1 MLVLVV
7 VVIWYLPI
15 WYCRC
20 RPCFRFEALSSCLQ
34 WIYNFT
40 WIVTT
45 PSVNLFNISFV
56 KLCWFWKVFL
66 RLAQTIYVI
75 WINRVHF
82 CRPCPSIDA
91 LLTQHNS
98 ASVASPIFGGALSNL
113 FSPVDPIL
121 RQGNVLLN
129 YTGVNG
135 RTRNPVQ
142 GFQILMPMSKNWI
155 FSAES
160 WSGQIG

>member
-20 RPCFRFEALSSCLQ
+20 RPCFRFEPLSSCLQ

-40 WIVTT
+40 WILTT

-82 CRPCPSIDA
+82 CRPYRNNYA
-91 LLTQHNS
+91 LHTKQNVT
-98 ASVASPIFGGALSNL
+98 SVASPIFGGALLQL
-113 FSPVDPIL
+113 FWAYLTISID
-121 RQGNVLLN
+121 
-129 YTGVNG
+129 VNG
-135 RTRNPVQ
+135 IKWRNQ
-142 GFQILMPMSKNWI
+142 LKLLL
-155 FSAES
+155 E
-160 WSGQIG
+160 